1 MSEIHVPDEAVA
13 ALDAAMESD
22 GGNVTGPDNGF
33 DPANEGISQGITQR
47 TDAATPPAPE
57 ATPTEPVAPAQEAA
71 PEGQA
76 EDSFAERFDPN
87 TLPPELQSAYKL
99 MQADYTRKRQADA
112 EAIRLAQQYQGV
124 DLDAAVQL
132 FQGIQDPDG
141 LTNFV
146 QQASQ
151 YLVDQ
156 GLVEFDDPTATAPGE
171 NNLSETLAGLASD
184 PELAPLAEVVNAM
197 QQRLDSFEAQSA
209 QRLAAEREEA
219 ITLRAMGELQRMEN
233 VIRTDNP
240 HYDDSDVD
248 SIYEIASHY
257 DGDLFSAQQAYEASF
272 ARRLGRYMQAK
283 ESAPSPAVPTGLPQA
298 VPAPELSYDP
308 LDPKQAHQAALDV
321 LRLIESQPE

>member
-1 MSEIHVPDEAVA
+1 MSEIHVPDDAVA

-141 LTNFV
+141 LTDRK
-146 QQASQ
+146 S
-151 YLVDQ
+151 
-156 GLVEFDDPTATAPGE
+156 
-171 NNLSETLAGLASD
+171 
-184 PELAPLAEVVNAM
+184 VV
-197 QQRLDSFEAQSA
+197 
-209 QRLAAEREEA
+209 
-219 ITLRAMGELQRMEN
+219 
-233 VIRTDNP
+233 
-240 HYDDSDVD
+240 
-248 SIYEIASHY
+248 
-257 DGDLFSAQQAYEASF
+257 
-272 ARRLGRYMQAK
+272 
-283 ESAPSPAVPTGLPQA
+283 
-298 VPAPELSYDP
+298 
-308 LDPKQAHQAALDV
+308 
-321 LRLIESQPE
+321 